1 MSQSNTQIT
10 RRTRSA
16 ITVHARRRQQQRA
29 IPQIIVDLLQE
40 HAEPVPAGGGDELLR
55 FSKRTWRH
63 AAADLGPQ
71 AKYFERYR
79 TAYVIQAPDGTV
91 ITVAW
96 QH

>member
-1 MSQSNTQIT
+1 MSQSNVQTT

-16 ITVHARRRQQQRA
+16 VTVHARRRQQQRV

-55 FSKRTWRH
+55 FSKRSWRH
-63 AAADLGPQ
+63 ATADLGPQ
-71 AKYFERYR
+71 AKHFERYQN
-79 TAYVIQAPDGTV
+79 AYLVQAQDGTV